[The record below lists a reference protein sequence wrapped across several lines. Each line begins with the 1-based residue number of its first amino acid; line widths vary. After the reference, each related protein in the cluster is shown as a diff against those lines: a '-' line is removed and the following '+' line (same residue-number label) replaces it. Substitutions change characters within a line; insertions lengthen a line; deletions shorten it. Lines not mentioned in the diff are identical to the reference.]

1 MNHSVEA
8 QGYIIISYLEGKKT
22 PETHRFA
29 IQSNWTL
36 KCTEGWFVSVIF
48 NVHTYTCVCINEHI
62 CTQRDRA
69 TERPFEMTRTY
80 WEAWESSCTRL
91 SLKPNKETNAL
102 SWWRSSSFTH
112 LCAGEM
118 TKCKR
123 WNVCWCSQRCTFDKS
138 VNVDD
143 LQEVLLVQWWT
154 DLVHQEPPTDTMRTV
169 HDFTS
174 QKNQSTDPLG
184 WPWVGNAL
192 KWGNTSMSV
201 LWHRHSH
208 SVPSQS
214 PAGPSVHWLATALQT
229 GQTRPFTQT
238 SLDSNHLL
246 PRGGNR
252 SSELNPLV
260 SLPTMSPF
268 AHWLWRVNVPLDCSS
283 LMNELLQ
290 DHVFQ
295 GVIKGRG

>member
-1 MNHSVEA
+1 MLVDVANAARSTNQLTLMTYRRSSWANDGQTWFTRSPLQTQWEQCMTLQA
-8 QGYIIISYLEGKKT
+8 KKT
-22 PETHRFA
+22 
-29 IQSNWTL
+29 
-36 KCTEGWFVSVIF
+36 
-48 NVHTYTCVCINEHI
+48 
-62 CTQRDRA
+62 
-69 TERPFEMTRTY
+69 
-80 WEAWESSCTRL
+80 
-91 SLKPNKETNAL
+91 
-102 SWWRSSSFTH
+102 
-112 LCAGEM
+112 
-118 TKCKR
+118 
-123 WNVCWCSQRCTFDKS
+123 
-138 VNVDD
+138 
-143 LQEVLLVQWWT
+143 
-154 DLVHQEPPTDTMRTV
+154 
-169 HDFTS
+169 
-174 QKNQSTDPLG
+174 NQLDPLG

-290 DHVFQ
+290 DHVFH
-295 GVIKGRG
+295 GVIKGRE